1 MEIKIQAE
9 AFRKIEILKNR
20 ILPFIR
26 EPFEEKFEFDDDYAD
41 YDSISKTL
49 SIDMIID
56 GVSIPFK
63 VNGDNMVLITTCEE
77 ASDFDFQEMTEAEF
91 WKALYFFR
99 KFQS

>member
-41 YDSISKTL
+41 YDRVSQTL

-63 VNGDNMVLITTCEE
+63 VNGDNTVLIT
-77 ASDFDFQEMTEAEF
+77 
-91 WKALYFFR
+91 
-99 KFQS
+99 